1 MARIDFSQVTYNIGQ
16 IEDLSEIFFDSV
28 FLTPALEQFHTVV
41 TGIKAKKQLIFM
53 GEIGLSGKKQASCD
67 WESNPNVIPQSEKEW
82 SPEYI
87 GDRFEECFI
96 DLLDTYFVWLGGG
109 LKSGVD
115 KPDLTN
121 TAWSAFLEERVGRS
135 ATEAALRH
143 AWLGNTAAENVVD
156 GGVIKNGVDIEYFN
170 AIDGFWIQFL
180 QIVAANAAQRIT
192 IAKNAGANYAA
203 QMFDAADIAAK
214 TVTNIFN
221 QMIFGADMRLRESGD
236 LQIVCT
242 QSMFDQY
249 ILERQSVTNIDLA
262 YTRVEGGISTIQIQG
277 VTVIPFS
284 FLDRMIR
291 TYENNGTKYNNPHR
305 AVFTTKKNLMI
316 GVEETS
322 NISDLDPFYD
332 KKDKKYYVDYAY
344 NLDALVARDY
354 LVMVAY

>member
-1 MARIDFSQVTYNIGQ
+1 MARIDFSQVTYNVGQ

-28 FLTPALEQFHTVV
+28 FATPALEQFHTIV

-53 GEIGLSGKKQASCD
+53 GEIGLSGKKQTSCAWD
-67 WESNPNVIPQSEKEW
+67 SNPNVIPQREKEW

-143 AWLGNTAAENVVD
+143 AWLGNTAAENVAD
-156 GGVIKNGVDIEYFN
+156 GGVIKNGVDIDYFN
-170 AIDGFWIQFL
+170 AIDGFWVQFL
-180 QIVAANAAQRIT
+180 QIVAANADARVT

-203 QMFDAADIAAK
+203 QMFTAQDVTDG
-214 TVTNIFN
+214 TVTTIFN
-221 QMIFGADMRLRESGD
+221 QMIFGADMRLREQTD
-236 LQIVCT
+236 RQIVCT

-249 ILERQSVTNIDLA
+249 VQERQKANLDTPYN
-262 YTRVEGGISTIQIQG
+262 RVEEGVDTINIQG
-277 VTVIPFS
+277 VTVIPFP

-291 TYENNGTKYNNPHR
+291 TYEDNGTKYNNPHR
-305 AVFTTKKNLMI
+305 AVFTTKSNLNI
-316 GVEETS
+316 GVEEVA
-322 NISDLDPFYD
+322 NLSDLDPFYD

-354 LVMVAY
+354 LVKVAY